1 MASNDPVPLM
11 TSQNIPARFVHG
23 AMAVKDTPDN
33 EEPLVFVDELNRW
46 VRRSE
51 APDLTKCFDESKD
64 HLVKFEATLKS
75 FIQHMSTRKTFQNLG
90 IDPKDP
96 RCCSLEFVFRVTTA
110 AVENRDGTG
119 SLRTCKDFARK
130 CARSA
135 GKRDTALGAIL
146 SMIPNDIYGSVI
158 SGGFMTIIAV
168 ANEKEKKREEIEN
181 FLAEIPKK
189 LDKVRRLSE
198 LHLWSKRLHERANG
212 VLVAIFVVLESI
224 VDKLTMDRA
233 TRLMSKAGW
242 EADGKITSA
251 LSAMEVSLNDFQDE
265 LDICRDHRASRVAG
279 RVESI
284 YEAAKREPL
293 TREDL
298 KAELLNFATEFFASN
313 PQVHRTISWKQS
325 QEVSNEISTQRNVA
339 ETRDTTQLHEKNKHT
354 IRKWRR
360 AIGDFESG
368 SQRHV
373 DECIRAGLGQLTFE
387 ERDKTQW
394 IMSSPAVSAWLCL
407 DTSDILTV
415 EAESAP
421 QSLINPF
428 SFAAALLTETLQ
440 NLQRSTNYPVKYPVL
455 SFFCG
460 LRTNENFSIDA
471 CGPLAV
477 VKSVNGQLFEF
488 CQQES
493 KSSGVHVDLSLL
505 KQEKQ
510 GLIKRST
517 QKLRCAI
524 LLFRKLLKLL
534 GDDCVVFVIL
544 DSWSRIRGDKTE
556 ADKVIEALAQAMK
569 EATGLVLKVLVL
581 DGLTLDA
588 AHKLATLSLYVPDE
602 VDGWRNGVALD
613 ELEKNNKSMV
623 EKLQRRKQK
632 ETNESSSDDPDASEG
647 SDESLTDEP

>member
-33 EEPLVFVDELNRW
+33 EERLVFVDELNRW

-51 APDLTKCFDESKD
+51 VPDLTKYFDESKD

-75 FIQHMSTRKTFQNLG
+75 FIQNMSTRKAFQNLG

-96 RCCSLEFVFRVTTA
+96 RCYSLEFVFQVATA
-110 AVENRDGTG
+110 AVEKRDGTG
-119 SLRTCKDFARK
+119 SLRTCKDFARR

-135 GKRDTALGAIL
+135 GKRDTTLGAIL

-158 SGGFMTIIAV
+158 SGGFMTILAI
-168 ANEKEKKREEIEN
+168 ANEKEKKREEIES

-189 LDKVRRLSE
+189 LNKVRRLPE

-251 LSAMEVSLNDFQDE
+251 LSAMEDESKAFTKLLKVSAFF
-265 LDICRDHRASRVAG
+265 I
-279 RVESI
+279 
-284 YEAAKREPL
+284 K
-293 TREDL
+293 
-298 KAELLNFATEFFASN
+298 FFASN

-339 ETRDTTQLHEKNKHT
+339 EARDTTQLHEKNKHT
-354 IRKWRR
+354 VRKWRR
-360 AIGDFESG
+360 TIGDFESG

-421 QSLINPF
+421 QGLINPF

-477 VKSVNGQLFEF
+477 VKSLNGQLLEF

-505 KQEKQ
+505 EQEKQ
-510 GLIKRST
+510 GLIKKSN
-517 QKLRCAI
+517 QKLRYAI
-524 LLFRKLLKLL
+524 LLFRKLFKLL
-534 GDDCVVFVIL
+534 GDDCVVFVVL
-544 DSWSRIRGDKTE
+544 DSWSRVRGDKTE
-556 ADKVIEALAQAMK
+556 ADKVIKALAQSMK

-581 DGLTLDA
+581 DGLPLDA
-588 AHKLATLSLYVPDE
+588 AHKLATLSLYVPEE